1 MGLSLSP
8 PFIMDPL
15 FWRLLED
22 VWNCSWIQ
30 PRSPTCVRRGQ
41 LTSDQLD
48 KRFQLWGSRRNEAA
62 ETPAMTLRRRRVKT
76 QAPPQPPNTALG
88 TNNPPKAHFSWSCS
102 PLQGNDSSQ
111 SNQQRGMLV
120 CPGSGQTSSG
130 GPGLG
135 LVLPRKPF
143 SRLGFSSAVA
153 PR

>member
-48 KRFQLWGSRRNEAA
+48 KRFQLWGSRRSEAA
-62 ETPAMTLRRRRVKT
+62 ETPAMALRRRRVTT
-76 QAPPQPPNTALG
+76 QAPPQPPDTALG
-88 TNNPPKAHFSWSCS
+88 TNNPPKAHFSWSSS
-102 PLQGNDSSQ
+102 PLQGHDSSQ
-111 SNQQRGMLV
+111 SNEERGMLV
-120 CPGSGQTSSG
+120 WPGSG

-143 SRLGFSSAVA
+143 SRLGSSSAVA